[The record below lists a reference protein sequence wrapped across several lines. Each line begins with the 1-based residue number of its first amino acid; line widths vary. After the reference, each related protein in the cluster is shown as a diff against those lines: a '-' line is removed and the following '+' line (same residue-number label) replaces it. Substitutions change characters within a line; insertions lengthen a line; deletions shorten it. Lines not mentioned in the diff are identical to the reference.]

1 MLINVNQLNV
11 LKKARDK
18 AEIEDKELFNALSF
32 AIIRLENHKCP
43 SIVNSNQLQEQKNNG
58 DYWDSLEGKE
68 TQKERF
74 GK

>member
-18 AEIEDKELFNALSF
+18 AETEDKELFNALSI
-32 AIIRLENHKCP
+32 AIIRLENHVCP
-43 SIVNSNQLQEQKNNG
+43 NLPPYKENKNET
-58 DYWDSLEGKE
+58 DYWDAKQSGES
-68 TQKERF
+68 QKEKY